1 MGRAANRTLRNSASM
16 KPPAWHPSWL
26 RPCTGTALPR
36 SHKRKQISALA
47 APQERCRLPC
57 VPALCYAAH
66 NGGKEHAGVF
76 SKTHPGFALTV
87 MGSPRMDHET
97 LQALI
102 EVYKGRAS
110 NDLLSIIIDEAEGVQ
125 GRTSVLELLRS
136 LSTGTLSDDGFAP
149 VRRHACQFCLNA
161 ADFELAE
168 RLARGSEQPEDRAM
182 RARALHGLGRDQ
194 EAVALYRQAVAQDP
208 AMRNR
213 DLERFLGIRPGTAF
227 SQPAKIISLTNYS
240 ARRDNKI
247 QQERLDLVP
256 DTLLEDLDDA
266 AVTFGDVAGLD
277 DVKNEIRRR
286 IVLPYLK
293 PTLFERYRQKP
304 GGSLLLYGP
313 PGCGK
318 TLIARAIAGESDARF
333 LSVNPEE
340 ILDKYAGDAEK
351 RLRVF
356 FDEARAEPPTILF
369 FDDFEL
375 LAYKR
380 GSSHNET
387 APALN
392 AAFLS
397 ELDSTLRDN
406 TGVLVIA
413 ATNAPWI
420 VDPAL
425 LGAGRFQRTI
435 YIPPPPLEARTKIL
449 SNAISGVPG
458 ADKIAV
464 DRIARKT
471 AGYSGAGLR
480 ALGAWANNAALAK
493 ALAAGADV
501 PVTAELFDEG
511 LKAFGPSTLAWIA
524 QARVLLRPLARDDFF
539 TRLFAPVFGR

>member
-1 MGRAANRTLRNSASM
+1 
-16 KPPAWHPSWL
+16 
-26 RPCTGTALPR
+26 
-36 SHKRKQISALA
+36 
-47 APQERCRLPC
+47 
-57 VPALCYAAH
+57 
-66 NGGKEHAGVF
+66 
-76 SKTHPGFALTV
+76 
-87 MGSPRMDHET
+87 MDQET

-102 EVYKGRAS
+102 DVYKGRAS
-110 NDLLSIIIDEAEGVQ
+110 NDLLSIILDEAEGVQ

-136 LSTGTLSDDGFAP
+136 LSSETLSDDGFAP
-149 VRRHACQFCLNA
+149 VRRQACQFCLNA

-168 RLARGSEQPEDRAM
+168 RLARESEQPEDRAM
-182 RARALHGLGRDQ
+182 CARALHGLGRDQ

-240 ARRDNKI
+240 ARRENKHLH
-247 QQERLDLVP
+247 ERLDLVP

-318 TLIARAIAGESDARF
+318 TLIARATAGESDARF
-333 LSVNPEE
+333 LSVSPEE
-340 ILDKYAGDAEK
+340 IIDKYAGDAEK

-356 FDEARAEPPTILF
+356 FDEARAEPPAILF

-380 GSSHNET
+380 GTSPDEA
-387 APALN
+387 APALI

-406 TGVLVIA
+406 SGVLVIA
-413 ATNAPWI
+413 STNAPWTI
-420 VDPAL
+420 DPAL
-425 LGAGRFQRTI
+425 LRSGRFQRTI
-435 YIPPPPLEARTKIL
+435 YIPPPPLEARAKIL
-449 SNAISGVPG
+449 ADAISAVPG
-458 ADKIAV
+458 HDKVAV

-471 AGYSGAGLR
+471 AGYSGADMR
-480 ALGAWANNAALAK
+480 ALAFWANNAALTK
-493 ALAAGADV
+493 TLAGGAEI
-501 PVTAELFDEG
+501 PVTTELFDEG
-511 LKAFGPSTLAWIA
+511 LKAFAPSTPAWIA
-524 QARVLLRPLARDDFF
+524 QAKVMIRPLQRDDSF
-539 TRLFAPVFGR
+539 TRLFAPLFRR